1 MLLIKLY
8 MLLSSGSQFIL
19 FVLFGSLLTPSN
31 VSLLS
36 NMSVEVLDTFR

>member
-1 MLLIKLY
+1 MFLIKFY
-8 MLLSSGSQFIL
+8 VLLSSSTKFIL

-36 NMSVEVLDTFR
+36 NMSVEVFDTLR